1 MGSPFLKIVLDFI
14 YKSVYNTR
22 MKQMT
27 KREEKQMLFG
37 HLQTVLL
44 ENRPLQARILMA
56 DLYKLPLS
64 YLEEELLR
72 NYDVLVKSVE
82 AGRRWDWYG
91 HSDYQ

>member
-37 HLQTVLL
+37 NLQTALL
-44 ENRPLQARILMA
+44 ENRPLQARILMT

-64 YLEEELLR
+64 YLEQELLR
-72 NYDVLVKSVE
+72 KYDVLVKSVE